1 MFKNN
6 SNDPDNF
13 KNKFSLESRKIESDK
28 IVKRYP
34 DRKPIIVEKSSS
46 SDIMQIDKKKYLVPS
61 DLTVGQFIYVIRKRI
76 NLPSDQAIYIFINN
90 TLPPTASLISN
101 IYEAHK
107 DEDGFLYAT
116 YSAESTFGA
125 PAMF

>member
-6 SNDPDNF
+6 SNDIDNF
-13 KNKFSLESRKIESDK
+13 KDKFSLESRKIESAK

-34 DRKPIIVEKSSS
+34 DRKPIIVEKSSG

-101 IYEAHK
+101 IYETHK

-116 YSAESTFGA
+116 YSAESTFGT
-125 PAMF
+125 PDIF

>member
-6 SNDPDNF
+6 SNDSDNF

-125 PAMF
+125 PAIL

>member
-125 PAMF
+125 PAIL